1 MSYKLLFGLNA
12 QPEIQILN
20 TPYVHKYQKMYVIVC
35 IQKNLLCRQES
46 RVVCPLDLL
55 YMYWQNEDY
64 LALCGVQSGSCGMAK
79 KFYHRE
85 QAPHRA
91 GTSQSRRVRSFDM
104 TAFDRANW
112 PPEGS
117 KCQAT
122 PL

>member
-1 MSYKLLFGLNA
+1 MYIPKKVV
-12 QPEIQILN
+12 
-20 TPYVHKYQKMYVIVC
+20 YVRNS

-55 YMYWQNEDY
+55 YNTGRTKNIWRSVACNQGAVVWQKNSTIESR
-64 LALCGVQSGSCGMAK
+64 LLTV
-79 KFYHRE
+79 
-85 QAPHRA
+85 RA